1 MIINSSKPISK
12 YRQLTAQLRILHIE
26 PSMSEYV
33 MAEQIP
39 KLSPFERYISK
50 NNDLVLEKSIG
61 SDTSLN
67 WFDFAYS
74 FLA

>member
-1 MIINSSKPISK
+1 
-12 YRQLTAQLRILHIE
+12 
-26 PSMSEYV
+26 MSEYV

>member
-39 KLSPFERYISK
+39 KS
-50 NNDLVLEKSIG
+50 
-61 SDTSLN
+61 
-67 WFDFAYS
+67 
-74 FLA
+74 

>member
-1 MIINSSKPISK
+1 
-12 YRQLTAQLRILHIE
+12 
-26 PSMSEYV
+26 

>member
-50 NNDLVLEKSIG
+50 NNDLVLENLSVQIQ
-61 SDTSLN
+61 
-67 WFDFAYS
+67 A
-74 FLA
+74 